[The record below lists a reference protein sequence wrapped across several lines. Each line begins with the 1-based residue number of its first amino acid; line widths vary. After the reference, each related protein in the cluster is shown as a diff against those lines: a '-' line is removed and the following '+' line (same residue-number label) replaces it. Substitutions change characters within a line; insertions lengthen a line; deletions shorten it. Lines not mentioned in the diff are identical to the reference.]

1 MVATLRPAA
10 SAPTL
15 STSEVGVPVSA
26 AALTR
31 ETMLARLKYDLVNN
45 EVKALRT
52 KQARARSRLDGFTS
66 QEDLGAEKDEDAAKV
81 AALEAEQREVERQ
94 SRECYFQRKT
104 YEQII
109 TRLKEEATTYTP
121 EMEQL
126 DVMQAAKEGDSK
138 QLMLMVKDANAVR
151 DVAREELRKVEEE
164 VHGEL
169 RARKKDVR
177 ERRRKVQD
185 MTKRAQEHEKRTVQA
200 REELEDQRS
209 DALRRTRE
217 LVAVSARAL
226 DDEREQIEQ
235 CAAQL
240 WSAAARNS
248 SARISA
254 RADTAPL
261 RRYERQFAQMK
272 EATGVHTATAVIE
285 KFVAQEETPLGAR
298 DAVARGARQDPEQR
312 SEREAARQR
321 LVDARY
327 ATATASRAWPR
338 ARRRP

>member
-52 KQARARSRLDGFTS
+52 KQARLRSRLDGFTS

-235 CAAQL
+235 CAAQY
-240 WSAAARNS
+240 SGRRRCA
-248 SARISA
+248 I
-254 RADTAPL
+254 L
-261 RRYERQFAQMK
+261 RRAMRRASSNTF
-272 EATGVHTATAVIE
+272 
-285 KFVAQEETPLGAR
+285 PLPPAGTS
-298 DAVARGARQDPEQR
+298 G
-312 SEREAARQR
+312 S
-321 LVDARY
+321 L
-327 ATATASRAWPR
+327 
-338 ARRRP
+338 RR

>member
-1 MVATLRPAA
+1 MVTLRPAA

-52 KQARARSRLDGFTS
+52 KQARLRSRLDGFTS

-217 LVAVSARAL
+217 LVAVSARP
-226 DDEREQIEQ
+226 R
-235 CAAQL
+235 
-240 WSAAARNS
+240 R
-248 SARISA
+248 RA
-254 RADTAPL
+254 RAN
-261 RRYERQFAQMK
+261 
-272 EATGVHTATAVIE
+272 
-285 KFVAQEETPLGAR
+285 
-298 DAVARGARQDPEQR
+298 
-312 SEREAARQR
+312 
-321 LVDARY
+321 
-327 ATATASRAWPR
+327 
-338 ARRRP
+338 

>member
-1 MVATLRPAA
+1 MPSAA
-10 SAPTL
+10 LLSSVSAPSL
-15 STSEVGVPVSA
+15 GGSDGEIPVSA

-31 ETMLARLKYDLVNN
+31 KTMNARLKYDLVNN

-52 KQARARSRLDGFTS
+52 KQAKLRSRLDGFTPWEELDAS
-66 QEDLGAEKDEDAAKV
+66 KDEDAKKV
-81 AALEAEQREVERQ
+81 ALLEEELREVERQ

-235 CAAQL
+235 CA
-240 WSAAARNS
+240 SA
-248 SARISA
+248 
-254 RADTAPL
+254 
-261 RRYERQFAQMK
+261 
-272 EATGVHTATAVIE
+272 
-285 KFVAQEETPLGAR
+285 
-298 DAVARGARQDPEQR
+298 
-312 SEREAARQR
+312 
-321 LVDARY
+321 
-327 ATATASRAWPR
+327 
-338 ARRRP
+338 

>member
-1 MVATLRPAA
+1 MVATLRPALRPAA

-52 KQARARSRLDGFTS
+52 KQARLRSRLDGFTS

-138 QLMLMVKDANAVR
+138 QLMLMVKDANATPS
-151 DVAREELRKVEEE
+151 ATS
-164 VHGEL
+164 
-169 RARKKDVR
+169 RAR
-177 ERRRKVQD
+177 
-185 MTKRAQEHEKRTVQA
+185 
-200 REELEDQRS
+200 
-209 DALRRTRE
+209 
-217 LVAVSARAL
+217 
-226 DDEREQIEQ
+226 
-235 CAAQL
+235 
-240 WSAAARNS
+240 S
-248 SARISA
+248 SARSRRRSTASCAPA
-254 RADTAPL
+254 RKTCA
-261 RRYERQFAQMK
+261 K
-272 EATGVHTATAVIE
+272 G
-285 KFVAQEETPLGAR
+285 GAR
-298 DAVARGARQDPEQR
+298 CRI
-312 SEREAARQR
+312 
-321 LVDARY
+321 
-327 ATATASRAWPR
+327 
-338 ARRRP
+338 

>member
-1 MVATLRPAA
+1 MVASLRPAA

-52 KQARARSRLDGFTS
+52 KQARLRSRLDGFTS

-235 CAAQL
+235 CAAQF
-240 WSAAARNS
+240 SVGGGAQFFGAQFG
-248 SARISA
+248 ARIRH
-254 RADTAPL
+254 RAPPQVRAAVCADEGGDGGAHGDGGDREVRGAGRDPL
-261 RRYERQFAQMK
+261 R
-272 EATGVHTATAVIE
+272 
-285 KFVAQEETPLGAR
+285 AR
-298 DAVARGARQDPEQR
+298 DAVARGARQDPEPAKG
-312 SEREAARQR
+312 EGGGAPA
-321 LVDARY
+321 
-327 ATATASRAWPR
+327 
-338 ARRRP
+338 ARRRALRHLSLIHI

>member
-52 KQARARSRLDGFTS
+52 KQARLRSRLDGFTS

-81 AALEAEQREVERQ
+81 VALEAEQREVERQ

-185 MTKRAQEHEKRTVQA
+185 IEEEDPENPTDPVLDRETLKYRAQEYVRKRTKVA
-200 REELEDQRS
+200 GKKGRKGKGEERPG
-209 DALRRTRE
+209 
-217 LVAVSARAL
+217 SA
-226 DDEREQIEQ
+226 
-235 CAAQL
+235 
-240 WSAAARNS
+240 
-248 SARISA
+248 
-254 RADTAPL
+254 
-261 RRYERQFAQMK
+261 
-272 EATGVHTATAVIE
+272 
-285 KFVAQEETPLGAR
+285 
-298 DAVARGARQDPEQR
+298 
-312 SEREAARQR
+312 
-321 LVDARY
+321 
-327 ATATASRAWPR
+327 
-338 ARRRP
+338 